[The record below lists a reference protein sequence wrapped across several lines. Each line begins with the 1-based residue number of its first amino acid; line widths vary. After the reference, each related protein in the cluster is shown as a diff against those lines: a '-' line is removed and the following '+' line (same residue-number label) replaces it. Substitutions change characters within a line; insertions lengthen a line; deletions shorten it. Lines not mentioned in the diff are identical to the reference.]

1 MTRRA
6 HGGSLDLFVP
16 GGEVSDLDGWLRLRG
31 FDPLLGVDEVGRGPL
46 AGPVV
51 AAAVLLRADH
61 GIRGIRDSKQLSAAR
76 RSELDG
82 EIRERALA
90 VGLGVVGPE
99 RIDAINIRRAA
110 LEAMALAVQ
119 EVLGKELQ
127 PVPRMILVDGL
138 DTVPLPTGVQ
148 APPQQAFVRGDA
160 RSQAIGA
167 ASIVAKVHRDRLCD
181 ELDAAY
187 PGYGFA
193 THKGY
198 PTREH
203 LEALRRRGPCDAHR
217 RSYAPVQA
225 ALRGTAP

>member
-1 MTRRA
+1 MR
-6 HGGSLDLFVP
+6 GVP
-16 GGEVSDLDGWLRLRG
+16 ALVA
-31 FDPLLGVDEVGRGPL
+31 GVDEAGRGPL

-167 ASIVAKVHRDRLCD
+167 ASIVAKVHRDALMDQAHVRFP
-181 ELDAAY
+181 A
-187 PGYGFA
+187 YGFDR
-193 THKGY
+193 HKGY
-198 PTREH
+198 PTAEH
-203 LEALRRRGPCDAHR
+203 RQAIRLRGPCEIHR
-217 RSYAPVQA
+217 RSFSGV
-225 ALRGTAP
+225 RGVTASPPGVEGVAD